1 MSAPLSLDL
10 RQRATQS
17 YLNGEG
23 TQKEIAQRFCISVR
37 TLSTWLM
44 LLQAGE
50 SLSPL
55 PHSGGCAHAK
65 LQDEHR
71 YALEHW
77 LQEHNDLTL
86 PELCA
91 RLLQHFSLQ
100 LTPSQLSRRLKQWG
114 WTRKKK
120 RWVMTVDSAPMSW
133 ATENGGSGGSSSVW

>member
-55 PHSGGCAHAK
+55 LYCLIQVAV
-65 LQDEHR
+65 
-71 YALEHW
+71 
-77 LQEHNDLTL
+77 
-86 PELCA
+86 
-91 RLLQHFSLQ
+91 
-100 LTPSQLSRRLKQWG
+100 LTPSSRTNIAMHSNTGFRS
-114 WTRKKK
+114 T
-120 RWVMTVDSAPMSW
+120 MT
-133 ATENGGSGGSSSVW
+133 